1 MRTKRLTAHLA
12 GIVWWPEAQALIP
25 LEPCGAMQST
35 CLMSISWHHMASHES
50 YGLCDLYVTLCDL
63 CVIYV
68 LADLMW

>member
-1 MRTKRLTAHLA
+1 MCQIEFEVRTVRTKRLTAHLA

-50 YGLCDLYVTLCDL
+50 YGYVT
-63 CVIYV
+63 Y
-68 LADLMW
+68 M